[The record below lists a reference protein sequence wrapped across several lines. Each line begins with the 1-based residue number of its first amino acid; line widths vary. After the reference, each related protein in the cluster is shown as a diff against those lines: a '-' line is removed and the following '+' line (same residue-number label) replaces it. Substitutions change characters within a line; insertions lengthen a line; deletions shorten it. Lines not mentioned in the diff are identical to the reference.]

1 MLLAFETLYK
11 GSITL
16 YKRGEEKEGK
26 REKHNYIFVLGRIK
40 EKYGSKILKR
50 GIQI

>member
-1 MLLAFETLYK
+1 MLLAFDTLYK

-26 REKHNYIFVLGRIK
+26 RERKK
-40 EKYGSKILKR
+40 EKKR
-50 GIQI
+50 ERKRESLN

>member
-1 MLLAFETLYK
+1 MLLAFDTLYK

-26 REKHNYIFVLGRIK
+26 REKHNYVFVLGRTK
-40 EKYGSKILKR
+40 EKHGSKIIKR
-50 GIQI
+50 RIQI